1 MSVLRK
7 ISMSKFNN
15 DVLFFLAGYFFA
27 DVWLLLT
34 VHYLNLDGRQYVGG
48 IHFHHSLFG
57 VAGLVI
63 AGICYF
69 VSPKYVRF
77 WVFWSLGV
85 IFQHTLD
92 EKQFVF
98 ITNVY

>member
-1 MSVLRK
+1 MKQAFFSNFKDSAVA
-7 ISMSKFNN
+7 F
-15 DVLFFLAGYFFA
+15 LFGYFFA
-27 DVWLLLT
+27 DLWLVLT
-34 VHYLNLDGRQYVGG
+34 VYYLNLDGGQYIGG
-48 IHFHHSLFG
+48 FHFHHSLFG

-92 EKQFVF
+92 EAQFVF
-98 ITNVY
+98 ITRA